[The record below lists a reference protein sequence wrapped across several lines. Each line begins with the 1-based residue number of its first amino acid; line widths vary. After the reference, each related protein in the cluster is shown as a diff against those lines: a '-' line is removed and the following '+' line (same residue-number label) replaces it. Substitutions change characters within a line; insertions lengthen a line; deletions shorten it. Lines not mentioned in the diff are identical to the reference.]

1 METWRAISTYRAV
14 RSFDPRHIP
23 EAGLD
28 RILQAGRRAPSSK
41 NMQRWAFIACTDRAH
56 LRELS
61 EVGPFAG
68 HLAGA
73 AAAVAIV
80 VPQTDEVSAR
90 DWTVFDVGQA
100 VQNMLLAA
108 WDQGIGG
115 AHAAVYDEPLAR
127 RLLGYPD
134 GYRCDLLLSLGFPAD
149 PAALTAPPERG
160 GRRPPDEVIHRERW

>member
-1 METWRAISTYRAV
+1 
-14 RSFDPRHIP
+14 
-23 EAGLD
+23 
-28 RILQAGRRAPSSK
+28 
-41 NMQRWAFIACTDRAH
+41 MQRWAFIACTDRTH

-73 AAAVAIV
+73 AAAVEIV
-80 VPQTDEVSAR
+80 VPEADDVSTR
-90 DWTVFDVGQA
+90 EWTIFDVGQA

-115 AHAAVYDEPLAR
+115 VHAAVYDEPLAR

-134 GYRCDLLLSLGFPAD
+134 GYRCDLLLSLGYPAD
-149 PAALTAPPERG
+149 PGMLTAPPERG
-160 GRRPPDEVIHRERW
+160 GRRPFDEVFHRERW